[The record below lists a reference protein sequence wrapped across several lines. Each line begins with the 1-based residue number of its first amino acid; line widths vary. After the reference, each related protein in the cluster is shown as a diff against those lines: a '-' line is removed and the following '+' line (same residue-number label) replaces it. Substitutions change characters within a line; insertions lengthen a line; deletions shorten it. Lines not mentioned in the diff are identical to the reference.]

1 MLFAFIL
8 LPQTNHMYNKRYL
21 LGIAILLCSF
31 VASASNNQKYHELHR
46 QYDEYFEIKDY
57 ANSARVLEEALT
69 LIHSDSLEM
78 FSDTYN
84 GLTYSYW
91 CLGKYEK
98 ALDYGSKA
106 LDIDRQLG
114 DSAYISSSLALI
126 SAIFTH
132 QNMYAEAETYMNDA
146 LGMVPKD
153 DIAMLASRH
162 GTLGEILTLEEKYEE
177 AIYHIEYAYSLDT
190 AGNRIERAAMRLSQL
205 GNTYIYV
212 GEYAKAEKALATS
225 TAVFRETCNWHSLC
239 INLLQ
244 QSKLYT
250 KINDPQKARTILNE
264 CLEISRKT
272 SQRPYEYKATY
283 MLAKLLR
290 DVDLYQK
297 AMDLKDS
304 LHNEQIQSQV
314 AEFEVKYE
322 TAEKERQNAQLQI
335 VIERQH
341 HLMWILIIVL
351 IAIMGGVALTLVL
364 YRLHRDI
371 QRTES
376 IARKLFFPKTRK
388 QNENT
393 TSPDSVT
400 ADEELV
406 INAKPSILSAREIEI
421 VRACCQGKLSKE
433 IADEL
438 CISKRT
444 VDAHKTTIYQKLGV
458 SNNTELIL
466 YAVKN
471 GLVHL

>member
-1 MLFAFIL
+1 M
-8 LPQTNHMYNKRYL
+8 HKKHL

-31 VASASNNQKYHELHR
+31 WASASNNQKYSELQK
-46 QYDEYFEIKDY
+46 QYDKYFDIKDY

-78 FSDTYN
+78 FSETYN
-84 GLTYSYW
+84 GLAYAYW
-91 CLGKYEK
+91 CLGKYER

-114 DSAYISSSLALI
+114 DSTYISQSLALI
-126 SAIFTH
+126 SAIFVH
-132 QNMYAEAETYMNDA
+132 QHRFAEAETYMNDA
-146 LGMVPKD
+146 LDMAPKD

-162 GTLGEILTLEEKYEE
+162 GTLGEILTSEKKYEE
-177 AIYHIEYAYSLDT
+177 AIKHIEYAYSLDT
-190 AGNRIERAAMRLSQL
+190 VANRIERAAMRLSQL
-205 GNTYIYV
+205 GNAYIYV
-212 GEYAKAEKALATS
+212 DEYAKAEKALASS
-225 TAVFRETCNWHSLC
+225 TDVFRETSNWHSLC
-239 INLLQ
+239 INLLLQ
-244 QSKLYT
+244 AKLHT
-250 KINDPQKARTILNE
+250 AINEQKEAERYLNE
-264 CLEISRKT
+264 CLAISKET
-272 SQRPYEYKATY
+272 NQRQYEYQATY
-283 MLAKLLR
+283 MLARLLK
-290 DVDLYQK
+290 DVSLYDE

-304 LHNEQIQSQV
+304 LHSEQIQSQV

-351 IAIMGGVALTLVL
+351 IAIVGGAALTFVL
-364 YRLHRDI
+364 YRLHRNI
-371 QRTES
+371 QHTES
-376 IARKLFFPKTRK
+376 VARKLFVPKAKR
-388 QNENT
+388 QNENAIQ
-393 TSPDSVT
+393 PDSDT
-400 ADEELV
+400 EEERV
-406 INAKPSILSAREIEI
+406 INTKPSVLSAREIEI
-421 VRACCQGKLSKE
+421 VCACCQGKLSKE

-444 VDAHKTTIYQKLGV
+444 VDAHKTAIYQKLGV